1 MMIPTSPMS
10 PSMMMIRSP
19 PMSPSSPKMIS
30 PISDSQ
36 ARNQPLIVKEGS
48 VAEKDRA
55 RIGELAGGTAAECAA
70 VCCCCPCGLIS
81 LLVLAVVR
89 LPAGLCRQAIRRR
102 RRKRKRK
109 KAMAMEAAAGGF
121 GSSDDDESV
130 YHRRVL
136 IDSGGVD
143 SAPSMSPSEEEV
155 ELEKE
160 MWAKFYSA
168 GFWRSSSQRE

>member
-1 MMIPTSPMS
+1 
-10 PSMMMIRSP
+10 MMIRSP
-19 PMSPSSPKMIS
+19 PMSPSSPTMIS
-30 PISDSQ
+30 PILDSQ
-36 ARNQPLIVKEGS
+36 AKKQPLIVKGGS
-48 VAEKDRA
+48 AAEKDSA

-70 VCCCCPCGLIS
+70 VCCCCPCGLVS
-81 LLVLAVVR
+81 LLVLALVR

-109 KAMAMEAAAGGF
+109 KAMAAAAAAV
-121 GSSDDDESV
+121 GSTDDDESV

-143 SAPSMSPSEEEV
+143 SVPSMSPSEEEV

-168 GFWRSSSQRE
+168 GFWRSRSQRE